1 MKDIEED
8 KKEQQEEV
16 QNPPAPAPSVTE
28 MEQAHAEELSGLQ
41 QTNQQ
46 RYNDVSDIIAE
57 AETKLGAMKQNDEVA
72 QKRSNAFRY
81 IAGLGDTLSGIANL
95 VGTAHGAQNQQQVY
109 NGGRVAERAEQSRK
123 ERKLEMD
130 NMNTRIDEMR
140 ARQRE
145 LKTAGSLAEAEMK
158 ARQARELATEKN
170 RVAAIEREEA
180 WKKKQQD
187 WKEEEAARAQEN
199 WQKTFDAQQEQFK
212 AEQTRLKEQSDAKIA
227 ADKEIASQK
236 AALELMKQ
244 QEKMANDPKHQ
255 AQVLSSNIVGVRD
268 ELAQKMGYEDYNEYL
283 RYKNV
288 EGWGE
293 DIDGQRNKDSKR
305 IRDKRAS
312 ENPEV
317 EEFLKMLQ
325 HPGDLTEEE
334 IRMLMGASK
343 TFSDAVG
350 ASKVVEDTEGTAPKK
365 QSKTDEN
372 EKETVDY

>member
-16 QNPPAPAPSVTE
+16 QNPPAPAPSVAE

-46 RYNDVSDIIAE
+46 RYADISDIIAE

-140 ARQRE
+140 DRQRE
-145 LKTAGSLAEAEMK
+145 LRTAGSLAEAEMK

-187 WKEEEAARAQEN
+187 WKEEEAARTQEN
-199 WQKTFDAQQEQFK
+199 WQKTFDAQQEQFNV
-212 AEQTRLKEQSDAKIA
+212 EQTRLKEQSDAKIA

-244 QEKMANDPKHQ
+244 QQKKADDPKHQ
-255 AQVLSSNIVGVRD
+255 AQVLSSNIVRVRD
-268 ELAQKMGYEDYNEYL
+268 ELAKKMGYEDYNEYL
-283 RYKNV
+283 RYKKV

-293 DIDGQRNKDSKR
+293 DIDGQRNKDSIS

-312 ENPEV
+312 ENPET
-317 EEFLKMLQ
+317 EKFLKMLQ
-325 HPGDLTEEE
+325 SPEDLTEGQV
-334 IRMLMGASK
+334 RMLMGASK
-343 TFSDAVG
+343 VFADAVG
-350 ASKVVEDTEGTAPKK
+350 ASTVIEDKK
-365 QSKTDEN
+365 PEVDEN
-372 EKETVDY
+372 GKETVDY

>member
-8 KKEQQEEV
+8 KKEKQEEV
-16 QNPPAPAPSVTE
+16 QNPPAPAPSVAE

-57 AETKLGAMKQNDEVA
+57 AETKLGAMKQKDEVA

-145 LKTAGSLAEAEMK
+145 LRTAGSLAEAEMK

-180 WKKKQQD
+180 WKKKQLEIDLINAEANLTRAEASKTNAETDANKPPKTTSPKKQHSFD
-187 WKEEEAARAQEN
+187 LVGGKSITIPEHLWTDTAITSVYSSIPEELRTRRQRMRKNIAGIDEPEVDASGNPVYHTPTRQEMLN
-199 WQKTFDAQQEQFK
+199 DIVAIAKTNEDVAN
-212 AEQTRLKEQSDAKIA
+212 
-227 ADKEIASQK
+227 
-236 AALELMKQ
+236 ALRKYAIGATAG
-244 QEKMANDPKHQ
+244 ANDP
-255 AQVLSSNIVGVRD
+255 
-268 ELAQKMGYEDYNEYL
+268 
-283 RYKNV
+283 
-288 EGWGE
+288 
-293 DIDGQRNKDSKR
+293 
-305 IRDKRAS
+305 
-312 ENPEV
+312 
-317 EEFLKMLQ
+317 EF
-325 HPGDLTEEE
+325 E
-334 IRMLMGASK
+334 
-343 TFSDAVG
+343 
-350 ASKVVEDTEGTAPKK
+350 
-365 QSKTDEN
+365 
-372 EKETVDY
+372 